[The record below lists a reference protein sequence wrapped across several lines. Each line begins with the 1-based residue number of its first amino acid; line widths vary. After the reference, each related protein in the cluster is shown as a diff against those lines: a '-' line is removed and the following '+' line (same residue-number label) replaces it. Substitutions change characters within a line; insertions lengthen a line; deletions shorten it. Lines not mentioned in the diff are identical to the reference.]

1 MSIYF
6 DPNYNIHADAL
17 VTGYTAGIKF
27 SPDGTI
33 SCKDV
38 VTGYTGIKFS
48 PDYTIYCKDMVLP
61 MIILNKFQV
70 DTTAATLTFTN

>member
-48 PDYTIYCKDMVLP
+48 PDYTIYCNDMVLP
-61 MIILNKFQV
+61 RIILDKFQMR
-70 DTTAATLTFTN
+70 TYSKALTFV